1 MGIMNFAERVREY
14 ATLKVL
20 GYHQK
25 EIRGLILRE
34 NTIIALLGVL
44 GGVYP
49 GILLTDVVMHAC
61 EPETAFYPGTPTLQ
75 SIVIACVITY
85 CFSQMIQRLL
95 TRKVRT
101 IDMVEALKSVE

>member
-1 MGIMNFAERVREY
+1 M
-14 ATLKVL
+14 L

-25 EIRGLILRE
+25 EIRSLILRE
-34 NTIIALLGVL
+34 NTIISLLGVL

-61 EPETAFYPGTPTLQ
+61 EPETAFYPGTPTVQ
-75 SIVIACVITY
+75 SIVLACLISFF
-85 CFSQMIQRLL
+85 FSIFIQLLL
-95 TRKVRT
+95 TRKVRS